1 MMSYEELNLL
11 RRLVVF
17 GDSGIRQQCIM
28 IINREVKLKELEKN
42 PTGPEHALDD
52 RISER

>member
-1 MMSYEELNLL
+1 MSLEELRTL
-11 RRLVVF
+11 RKLVLF
-17 GDSGIRQQCIM
+17 GDSGIRQTAIM
-28 IINREVKLKELEKN
+28 IINREIKLKELEKN